1 MQYAVVVDIFQLMH
15 HYISIHATHF
25 VLIAA
30 TSNSTFCIW
39 NGLWGLGIVATKHCR
54 QDKLCKFNNASK
66 RRMAEM
72 VKSTLLIYIL
82 PPFLFLFFLFN
93 FFLYMNIIPWSTFM
107 CFGRCRTCGGSGLGY
122 CNRCLGTGEYR
133 DVMGFHFMKV
143 NTNST
148 PCQKRDEVTQ

>member
-1 MQYAVVVDIFQLMH
+1 MH

-30 TSNSTFCIW
+30 TSNTTFCIW

-72 VKSTLLIYIL
+72 VQDLWWKWPWLLQSLSWDRRIQGCNGL
-82 PPFLFLFFLFN
+82 P
-93 FFLYMNIIPWSTFM
+93 
-107 CFGRCRTCGGSGLGY
+107 
-122 CNRCLGTGEYR
+122 
-133 DVMGFHFMKV
+133 FHEGKHQL
-143 NTNST
+143 NTMSE
-148 PCQKRDEVTQ
+148 KR